1 MQTPKGIE
9 IEIKVEELTNAFE
22 NYLRQLFDEWKR
34 VVSNQIKIKIV
45 DPLFTINENK
55 TISLNFAKEV
65 NIKYHIIIY

>member
-34 VVSNQIKIKIV
+34 VVSNQIKKNIV
-45 DPLFTINENK
+45 DPLFTINKNK

-65 NIKYHIIIY
+65 NIKYYIIIY